1 MATNRLVGA
10 LHCFDVLDRLSDY
23 LDGELSE
30 EERRQVEAHLAGCDE
45 CTRFGGEFGAVVT
58 ALRERLGVASDVPSE
73 VARRLDDSLR
83 K

>member
-30 EERRQVEAHLAGCDE
+30 EERRQVEVHLAGCDE

-73 VARRLDDSLR
+73 VARRLDESLR